1 MPTFQKGPCNNSAS
15 FKTKTSYAGPTWPVL
30 CLSSLGI
37 IPLLHSSLLPPSG
50 QSFPHV
56 GGPFSTILPLS
67 NLNSLFGP
75 QVQHDYLRAI
85 FLQRKSGPS
94 APFSIA
100 YYPPP
105 LLHLSQ
111 LMATS
116 ILVVINLKIIIFYGH
131 SLLWSR
137 DGSSPKFTPRG

>member
-1 MPTFQKGPCNNSAS
+1 MPTFQKGPCNNSAA
-15 FKTKTSYAGPTWPVL
+15 FKTKISYAGPTWPVL

-37 IPLLHSSLLPPSG
+37 IPLLHSSLLPSSG

-105 LLHLSQ
+105 PPLHLSQ

-131 SLLWSR
+131 SLL
-137 DGSSPKFTPRG
+137 

>member
-37 IPLLHSSLLPPSG
+37 IPLLHSSLLPHSG

-100 YYPPP
+100 YYPPSP
-105 LLHLSQ
+105 ALHLSQ

-131 SLLWSR
+131 SLL
-137 DGSSPKFTPRG
+137 

>member
-100 YYPPP
+100 YYPLP

-131 SLLWSR
+131 SLL
-137 DGSSPKFTPRG
+137 